1 MNEQPS
7 LLPVYFTVSPRP
19 RNSLIL
25 GLAKSKLQIIHKQLR
40 IFRDPLELYQSS
52 PSQTAPKTSK
62 MCEQV
67 RTIRRCT
74 TCQQNKSEIIRNIN
88 CDKVSIY
95 KLGLCRNGMSYRDVT
110 EPIEC
115 SECHNKRVREVEA
128 ERRRR
133 WLEAWPEDEP
143 EVENEKKDD
152 EKEEKEKQDDGA
164 SVATDDATVNSEES
178 WNVV

>member
-1 MNEQPS
+1 
-7 LLPVYFTVSPRP
+7 
-19 RNSLIL
+19 
-25 GLAKSKLQIIHKQLR
+25 
-40 IFRDPLELYQSS
+40 
-52 PSQTAPKTSK
+52 

-74 TCQQNKSEIIRNIN
+74 TCQQYKSEIIRNIN

-95 KLGLCRNGMSYRDVT
+95 KLGLCRNGMSYRNVT

-115 SECHNKRVREVEA
+115 IECHTKRVREVEA

-133 WLEAWPEDEP
+133 WLAAWPEAEP
-143 EVENEKKDD
+143 EVESEKKD
-152 EKEEKEKQDDGA
+152 EEEKEKEKEDDGA
-164 SVATDDATVNSEES
+164 SVATDDVTANSEES